1 MLLAKFLQSVS
12 TAVRQQQGSA
22 FVWPRLVPLATVL
35 KMHSATAGMNRRVHN
50 PESRNA
56 RPNVPR
62 KRHQLR
68 KEHRPWGHR
77 TLLILA
83 AISLQGR
90 EGHTM
95 VLEDVGGDGQGD
107 GDGDGEREC
116 IFGEGG
122 MNAAPDII
130 LSILI
135 VLIITAWS
143 SAPPTGA
150 STGL

>member
-1 MLLAKFLQSVS
+1 
-12 TAVRQQQGSA
+12 
-22 FVWPRLVPLATVL
+22 
-35 KMHSATAGMNRRVHN
+35 
-50 PESRNA
+50 
-56 RPNVPR
+56 
-62 KRHQLR
+62 
-68 KEHRPWGHR
+68 
-77 TLLILA
+77 
-83 AISLQGR
+83 
-90 EGHTM
+90 M

-150 STGL
+150 STGR